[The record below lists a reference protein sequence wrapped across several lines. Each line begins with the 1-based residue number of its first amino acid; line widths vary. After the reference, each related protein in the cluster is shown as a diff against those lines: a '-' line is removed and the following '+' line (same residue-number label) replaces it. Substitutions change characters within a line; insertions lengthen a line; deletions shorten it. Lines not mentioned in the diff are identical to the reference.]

1 MTIRD
6 LIKMGANLD
15 AEISIETRTLDDYGN
30 LTGVYFYYTE
40 IPMDKCIIEEKEII
54 ISANVSSV
62 I

>member
-15 AEISIETRTLDDYGN
+15 AEISIEARTSDDYGN
-30 LTGVYFYYTE
+30 LTGVYFSYTE

>member
-6 LIKMGANLD
+6 LIEKGANLD
-15 AEISIETRTLDDYGN
+15 DEIFIEVRTVDDYGH
-30 LTGVYFYYTE
+30 LTGVYFSYTE
-40 IPMDKCIIEEKEII
+40 IPMDKCIIKEKEVI

>member
-15 AEISIETRTLDDYGN
+15 DEIFVEAKILDDYGN
-30 LTGVYFYYTE
+30 LTGIYFSY
-40 IPMDKCIIEEKEII
+40 DGVSSNKCVIQEKEII